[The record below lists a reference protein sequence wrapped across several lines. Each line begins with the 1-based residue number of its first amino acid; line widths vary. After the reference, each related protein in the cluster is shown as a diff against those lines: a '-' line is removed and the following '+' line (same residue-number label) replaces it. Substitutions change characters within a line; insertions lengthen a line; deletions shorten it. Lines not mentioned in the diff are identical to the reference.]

1 MSQSGEIDL
10 YYGDESHVCSQGY
23 VPYGWQFPGEDIH
36 IPVEKAYK
44 INILGFVNR
53 QSEYMGMMTEECINA
68 DVVINFLESLSFNI
82 TKKTV
87 LILDNASV
95 HKSRSIRER
104 IPFWEKRGLLIT
116 YLPAYSPHLNIAETV
131 WRKLKKE
138 WLDPQDYV
146 EKDKLFYA
154 ANRWLAAL
162 GKQTRIRFS
171 HFNKNL
177 F

>member
-1 MSQSGEIDL
+1 MSQAGEIDL

-36 IPVEKAYK
+36 IPVEKTYK
-44 INILGFVNR
+44 INILGFINR
-53 QSEYMGMMTEECINA
+53 QSEYIGMMTEECINA

-82 TKKTV
+82 RKKTV

-104 IPFWEKRGLLIT
+104 IPFWEKRGLFIT
-116 YLPAYSPHLNIAETV
+116 YLPPYSPHLNIAETV

-162 GKQTRIRFS
+162 GKQTGIKFS